1 MTKQVK
7 EKLDFVAVTEHELK
21 TPLTAI
27 IVSAELLAEELKPDE
42 KSVLGRLIQ
51 SIIRNAHS
59 LDERIS
65 LLSETGGL
73 LVEES
78 RFKPEPVE
86 IGPVIYDVTTQLYP
100 TIRSRRQSLTLDTP
114 DSLPRAKADRQ
125 YLEQILLAII
135 ANATKFTPKEG
146 QIKVSAYCEGKS
158 LVVQVSDTGVG
169 IPAEEQERVFQPYY
183 QVGRDKGHLTIPT
196 GEGKRYSNIGLGL
209 AIAKFL
215 VELHG
220 GKIWLKST
228 VGQGSSFFFSLPM
241 VESVESSSN
250 R

>member
-1 MTKQVK
+1 MTKHD
-7 EKLDFVAVTEHELK
+7 EAKLDSIAVTEHELK

-59 LDERIS
+59 LEERIS
-65 LLSETGGL
+65 LLSETGGP

-100 TIRSRRQSLTLDTP
+100 RIQSRRQSLTLDTP
-114 DSLPRAKADRQ
+114 DSLPQAKADRQ
-125 YLEQILLAII
+125 YLEQILLTLI
-135 ANATKFTPKEG
+135 ANANKFTPEEG
-146 QIKVSAYCEGKS
+146 QIKVSAYCEDKS
-158 LVVQVSDTGVG
+158 LIIQVSDTGVG
-169 IPAEEQERVFQPYY
+169 IPAKEQERVFQPYY
-183 QVGRDKGHLTIPT
+183 QVSRGKGHQTTPL
-196 GEGKRYSNIGLGL
+196 GEAKRHSDSGLGL

-241 VESVESSSN
+241 V
-250 R
+250 